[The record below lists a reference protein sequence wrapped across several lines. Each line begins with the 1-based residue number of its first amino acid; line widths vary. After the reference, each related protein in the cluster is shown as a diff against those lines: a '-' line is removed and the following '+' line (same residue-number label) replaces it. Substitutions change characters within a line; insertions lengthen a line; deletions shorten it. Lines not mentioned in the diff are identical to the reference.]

1 MAPQSPTT
9 PQSNKSA
16 SGDPPDVT
24 KTQVGKNFQDVT
36 AKEDPDEPKIHQP
49 KPSTARTVL
58 LMVSVLLS
66 TFLVALD
73 KTIIST
79 V

>member
-1 MAPQSPTT
+1 MVSQNLTT
-9 PQSNKSA
+9 PQSTKYA
-16 SGDPPDVT
+16 SIDPPDLA
-24 KTQVGKNFQDVT
+24 KTQAGKTFQDVT
-36 AKEDPDEPKIHQP
+36 AKEDPGKPKNHQP
-49 KPSTARTVL
+49 KQSTAKTVL

>member
-1 MAPQSPTT
+1 MVPQSPTT

-16 SGDPPDVT
+16 SADPPDLT
-24 KTQVGKNFQDVT
+24 KTQAGKTFQDIT
-36 AKEDPDEPKIHQP
+36 AKEDPGKPKIHHP